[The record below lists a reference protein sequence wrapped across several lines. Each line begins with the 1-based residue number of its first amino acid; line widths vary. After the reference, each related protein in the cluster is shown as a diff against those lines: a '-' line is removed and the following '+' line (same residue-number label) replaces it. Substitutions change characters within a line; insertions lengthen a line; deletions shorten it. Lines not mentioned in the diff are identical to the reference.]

1 MNEAKVIA
9 ALRNLCAVAPLL
21 FFGGTAYLS
30 SMNSGTPIVSV
41 LHGEISWDRDHLPP
55 LLLRAG
61 LWAVGMVLLR
71 WRRRWPW
78 QIAVATALLTLYSDM
93 AAGPAYAAYAS
104 LSTHRRWG
112 QIVPV
117 ALLTWL
123 CPCLQMF
130 WDRENDPQRIYS
142 VTSVTLVT
150 GLAIIGLITVLGF
163 YLGER
168 TDMAALRQQAELTAQ
183 LHRIEQT
190 RLSERVKIAQEMHD
204 VLAHRL
210 SLLSMLAGGVA
221 HRDNL
226 TPEQTREAT
235 QAIQENAHQSL
246 NELRT
251 VLGSLRS
258 DGAVEGPQP
267 NLADL
272 DALFEEV
279 RAAGQ
284 HVEVHDT
291 IEGRERLPT
300 QTGRNAYRIV
310 QEALTNARKHVPGS
324 RVRAELSG
332 SPGQGLWIRVSNPA
346 PYGLTS
352 GPGGRL
358 GLVGLAERTRVAG
371 GTLSHAL
378 QEGRFVLEARLPWEA

>member
-9 ALRNLCAVAPLL
+9 ALRNLCAVVPLL
-21 FFGGTAYLS
+21 FFGGMSYLS
-30 SMNSGTPIVSV
+30 SMNSGDPIVSV
-41 LHGEISWDRDHLPP
+41 LHGEISWDRDLA
-55 LLLRAG
+55 LLL
-61 LWAVGMVLLR
+61 LLFTVMWAAGMVLLL

-78 QIAVATALLTLYSDM
+78 QIAVATALLTLYSPM
-93 AAGPAYAAYAS
+93 AGGPAYVAYAS
-104 LSTHRRWG
+104 LSRHRRWG

-123 CPCLQMF
+123 CPTAQMF
-130 WDRENDPQRIYS
+130 WAGEDDPQRIYS
-142 VTSVTLVT
+142 VTSVTLIT
-150 GLAIIGLITVLGF
+150 GLAIIGSITVLGF

-168 TDMAALRQQAELTAQ
+168 TDMAALRQQAELAAQ

-210 SLLSMLAGGVA
+210 SLLSMLAGGLS
-221 HRDNL
+221 HRADL
-226 TPEQTREAT
+226 TPEQTREAA
-235 QAIQENAHQSL
+235 QAIQENSHQSL

-258 DGAVEGPQP
+258 DGVVEGPQP
-267 NLADL
+267 SLADL
-272 DALFEEV
+272 DALFDEV

-284 HVEVHDT
+284 NVEVDDS
-291 IEGRERLPT
+291 IDGRERLPT

-310 QEALTNARKHVPGS
+310 QEALTNARKHAPGS
-324 RVRAELSG
+324 RVRAELRG
-332 SPGQGLWIRVSNPA
+332 CPGQGLWIRVSNPA
-346 PYGLTS
+346 PYGLVS

-358 GLVGLAERTRVAG
+358 GLVGLAERTRMAG
-371 GTLSHAL
+371 GTISHAL
-378 QEGRFVLEARLPWEA
+378 QDGRFVLQARLPWEA